1 MEKTK
6 GRMTLRIIISIL
18 VAIAVWLYVDIGQA
32 TTVTTRVRD
41 VPVEFSGENGI
52 LADRGLMLLSGYDTT
67 IDLKIEGPRR
77 VLWKMDKDAIRIVAD
92 TSGITETGVQA
103 LTYQVVF
110 PDNIPRSE
118 LKVEASAYTVT
129 VTVGE
134 LHTKE
139 IPVRCEIVGELA
151 DGFHAEAVQLDPA
164 VLVLRGQRD
173 DLLNVSYA
181 KIVLDVSGASKT
193 VIQGIAYTLYD
204 YNDVPVENENIRT
217 STKMIQATLP
227 VYTTKTVPLVI
238 NFVEA
243 PGSTE
248 DTMECTIVP
257 QSVTLAGEKTVLDD
271 IDSIVLGEIYLQDL
285 TGSQTVV
292 YDIPVPEG
300 TTLVDDVSQATAT
313 IVVTGV
319 TERTLTVTK
328 FGLTGVPEGYTAETV
343 TESLNIVMRG
353 LTKEIEALKAE
364 NITVTADLSEI
375 TEAGNYTV
383 PVTVEVSGS
392 ANVSAKGNYQ
402 IIVHVAPAE
411 SNETGGTGNADNAGN
426 G

>member
-1 MEKTK
+1 M
-6 GRMTLRIIISIL
+6 
-18 VAIAVWLYVDIGQA
+18 
-32 TTVTTRVRD
+32 
-41 VPVEFSGENGI
+41 
-52 LADRGLMLLSGYDTT
+52 
-67 IDLKIEGPRR
+67 
-77 VLWKMDKDAIRIVAD
+77 
-92 TSGITETGVQA
+92 
-103 LTYQVVF
+103 
-110 PDNIPRSE
+110 
-118 LKVEASAYTVT
+118 
-129 VTVGE
+129 
-134 LHTKE
+134 
-139 IPVRCEIVGELA
+139 
-151 DGFHAEAVQLDPA
+151 
-164 VLVLRGQRD
+164 VLRGQRD

-217 STKMIQATLP
+217 GTKMIQATLP